1 EMNVVLYI
9 RVSSVR
15 QVNEGHSLEGQLKD
29 LRAYCSANSHTIV
42 KEYIESGNSA
52 YKGSRP
58 ILNQMLNEVTSR
70 VFNVDAVVVY
80 SLSRFARD
88 LLYQLS
94 TIKRLE
100 DSGIRLFSATEN
112 LPEDDTTFKYLTVM
126 LGLVNEM
133 NSKQNGINVQSRL
146 TQTAKDGYFT
156 GGRVPLGYRFVK
168 CEEGKKNTRKKLV
181 IVEEEAAVVRKIF
194 ELSLTGTSGKGLG
207 IKAIADFLNRHGF
220 KYRGSSWSNNTVH
233 KILTSTTY
241 YGEFVFRKKTDSPIV
256 ISVPAII
263 DKNKFIEVRKSLKE
277 RDAQQLWVK
286 AIRSNNLLTGLLKC
300 GICGGGMTV
309 CSGKSGRYKYYACTK
324 KLKKSVD
331 LCQSKWVPKQELDQ
345 LVESTIIEH
354 VINVTNIQAII
365 DEVKTELL
373 SGRERHKRQSLKTYS
388 KAKSYRAKVG
398 KHL

>member
-1 EMNVVLYI
+1 M
-9 RVSSVR
+9 
-15 QVNEGHSLEGQLKD
+15 
-29 LRAYCSANSHTIV
+29 
-42 KEYIESGNSA
+42 
-52 YKGSRP
+52 
-58 ILNQMLNEVTSR
+58 
-70 VFNVDAVVVY
+70 
-80 SLSRFARD
+80 
-88 LLYQLS
+88 
-94 TIKRLE
+94 
-100 DSGIRLFSATEN
+100 
-112 LPEDDTTFKYLTVM
+112 
-126 LGLVNEM
+126 
-133 NSKQNGINVQSRL
+133 
-146 TQTAKDGYFT
+146 
-156 GGRVPLGYRFVK
+156 
-168 CEEGKKNTRKKLV
+168 